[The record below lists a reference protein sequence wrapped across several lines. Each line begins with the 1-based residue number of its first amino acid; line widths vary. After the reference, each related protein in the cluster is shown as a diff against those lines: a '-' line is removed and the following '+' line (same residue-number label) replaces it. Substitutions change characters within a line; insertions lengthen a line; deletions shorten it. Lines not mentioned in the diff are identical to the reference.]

1 MNKPSTLAAAIS
13 VALLS
18 SMLLLTGCGSANS
31 SPDTEKNE
39 PVVAIPV
46 EAIKVGR
53 GEISSTYRT
62 TSTLESKA
70 DAEVNS
76 KSTGIVQTVLVEEGD
91 LVEAGQVL
99 ATLDT
104 ERQVIQLAK
113 GRADLGQLKSE
124 LERVE
129 KMYARK
135 LVSADVYDKLKWQVE
150 SLSASVSMQ
159 ELALRDTKI
168 IAPISGV
175 IARRYVKVGQLMTEF
190 SSKSL
195 FTVVSQQRLEAV
207 INLPEHQ
214 LSRAKVGQTAFLNFA
229 GMPQRQAKIVRIS
242 PVVDATSGTA
252 RVTIGIDNDDLVLKA
267 GMFTQVELQY
277 DNKTDALLVPKRA
290 VMAMDN
296 ANSVFVVGADNTVV
310 RKAIKLG
317 YESDEFMEVVEGL
330 AEGEQ
335 VVTAGQAGLKDK
347 TTVNVVKGNS

>member
-1 MNKPSTLAAAIS
+1 MNKPTHVATAIS
-13 VALLS
+13 TALLTS
-18 SMLLLTGCGSANS
+18 LLFLTGCGAANS
-31 SPDTEKNE
+31 SPDTEKTDV
-39 PVVAIPV
+39 VVAIPV
-46 EAIKVGR
+46 EATKVNR

-76 KSTGIVQTVLVEEGD
+76 KATGIVQSVLVEEGD
-91 LVEAGQVL
+91 LVQAGQVL

-104 ERQVIQLAK
+104 ERQEIQLAK
-113 GRADLGQLKSE
+113 GKADLGQLKSE
-124 LERVE
+124 MERVE

-150 SLSASVSMQ
+150 SLSASVAMQ

-175 IARRYVKVGQLMTEF
+175 IARRYVKVGQLITEF

-214 LSRAKVGQTAFLNFA
+214 LSRAKVGQTALLNFA
-229 GMPQRQAKIVRIS
+229 GMPQRAAKIVRIS

-277 DNKTDALLVPKRA
+277 DNKANALLVPKRA
-290 VMAMDN
+290 VMAMDDS
-296 ANSVFVVGADNTVV
+296 ASVFVVGADNTVE
-310 RKAIKLG
+310 RKVVKIG
-317 YESDEFMEVVEGL
+317 YESDEYMEIIEGL
-330 AEGEQ
+330 NEGDQ

-347 TTVNVVKGNS
+347 TTVNVVKTNS

>member
-129 KMYARK
+129 KMYARN
-135 LVSADVYDKLKWQVE
+135 LVSADV
-150 SLSASVSMQ
+150 
-159 ELALRDTKI
+159 
-168 IAPISGV
+168 
-175 IARRYVKVGQLMTEF
+175 
-190 SSKSL
+190 
-195 FTVVSQQRLEAV
+195 
-207 INLPEHQ
+207 
-214 LSRAKVGQTAFLNFA
+214 
-229 GMPQRQAKIVRIS
+229 
-242 PVVDATSGTA
+242 
-252 RVTIGIDNDDLVLKA
+252 
-267 GMFTQVELQY
+267 
-277 DNKTDALLVPKRA
+277 
-290 VMAMDN
+290 
-296 ANSVFVVGADNTVV
+296 
-310 RKAIKLG
+310 
-317 YESDEFMEVVEGL
+317 
-330 AEGEQ
+330 
-335 VVTAGQAGLKDK
+335 
-347 TTVNVVKGNS
+347 